1 MKWRYKIDRVIE
13 IMERNAENETLN
25 ESTRDLFGEIV
36 YWLKDYRAI
45 KEERNNDSGRNFK
58 EV

>member
-1 MKWRYKIDRVIE
+1 
-13 IMERNAENETLN
+13 MERNAENETLN